1 MCYEVVEL
9 APYVT
14 GLVHKDIKRFLLN
27 PSEPTQAKHT
37 VTAKQYA
44 FNYNLGKQISKIGQN
59 QLKQDLKIDIGG
71 DSIMCVQD

>member
-14 GLVHKDIKRFLLN
+14 GLAHKDIKRFLLN

-44 FNYNLGKQISKIGQN
+44 FNYNLGKQISKISQKSIKTR
-59 QLKQDLKIDIGG
+59 LKNRHRR
-71 DSIMCVQD
+71 